1 MIIISHSYQASPS
14 VDFKVIY
21 KGHPDLILF
30 FFFFSN
36 RGMSYR
42 SDFIEVTKKLLPN
55 LLLKP
60 SSISLS
66 RELPAKPA
74 TKQPPQPLEGPD
86 THSHSQPHSIWPCV
100 VPAGEAAHSPKVLTG
115 LLAGSLLQGRAVR
128 SQKAT
133 PHQAGR

>member
-1 MIIISHSYQASPS
+1 MRSVIIISHSYQASPS

-30 FFFFSN
+30 FSN
-36 RGMSYR
+36 RGMSCR
-42 SDFIEVTKKLLPN
+42 SDFTEVTKKLLPN

-86 THSHSQPHSIWPCV
+86 THSQPRSIWPCV

-115 LLAGSLLQGRAVR
+115 FLAGSLLQGRAVG